1 LPLGC
6 EWDGILFTH
15 SFLIMPRAP
24 TPLLDT
30 DILARMKTHVLIG
43 HSPNLLMPLVETE
56 TDSNVWADGGQVGS
70 AQ

>member
-1 LPLGC
+1 
-6 EWDGILFTH
+6 
-15 SFLIMPRAP
+15 MPRAP